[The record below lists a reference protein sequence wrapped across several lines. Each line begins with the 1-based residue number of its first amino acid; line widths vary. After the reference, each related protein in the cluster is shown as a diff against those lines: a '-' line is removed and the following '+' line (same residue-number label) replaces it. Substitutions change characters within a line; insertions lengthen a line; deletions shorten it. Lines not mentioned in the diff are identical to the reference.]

1 MAIIVDASIAMGW
14 LLPSQASSLTVAAE
28 NALVREIGC
37 VPSHFGIEVA
47 RALRR
52 QERRKLIAPE
62 IVDEALRRLQALPL
76 KQDMSETISFLPSLI
91 ALARSHRLRIADAAY
106 LELALRTRLPLAT
119 RDAALAQAA
128 ERAGA
133 ALFRA

>member
-14 LLPSQASSLTVAAE
+14 LLPSQANSLTVAAE
-28 NALVREIGC
+28 NALFHEIGC
-37 VPSHFGIEVA
+37 IPGHFGIEVA

-62 IVDEALRRLQALPL
+62 IVDEALRRLRALPL
-76 KQDMSETISFLPSLI
+76 KQDMSETIGFLPSLI
-91 ALARSHRLRIADAAY
+91 ALARSHGLRVADAAY
-106 LELALRTRLPLAT
+106 LELALRTGLPLAT
-119 RDAALAQAA
+119 RDAALAQAV
-128 ERAGA
+128 EKAGA